1 LGSDD
6 DEYLDILNIM
16 RREELHKLI
25 DSMPEGAME
34 AVHRVLL
41 AGQVWPPVASP
52 RKTSATEVR
61 TADGRIASF
70 ASQHWEDDTLVARRQ
85 HRYGQHQITVV
96 ERIRIDGERLI
107 YKYEVQGPG
116 EKRDEREVIFD
127 LV

>member
-41 AGQVWPPVASP
+41 AGQVWPPV
-52 RKTSATEVR
+52 EVLPKIW
-61 TADGRIASF
+61 TG
-70 ASQHWEDDTLVARRQ
+70 T
-85 HRYGQHQITVV
+85 
-96 ERIRIDGERLI
+96 
-107 YKYEVQGPG
+107 
-116 EKRDEREVIFD
+116 
-127 LV
+127 